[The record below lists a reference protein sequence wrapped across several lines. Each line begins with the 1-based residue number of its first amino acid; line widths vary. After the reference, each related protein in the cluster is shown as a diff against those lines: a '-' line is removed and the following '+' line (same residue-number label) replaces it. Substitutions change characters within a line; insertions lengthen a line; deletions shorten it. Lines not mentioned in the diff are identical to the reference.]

1 MVPGLEPADLPADA
15 IEVGH
20 IGEAW
25 GIKGWFKVF
34 HYSADPQALFC
45 SRRWYVSL
53 PGVGAATARGSFL
66 LKVKETKVH
75 ADALVACAQDIDD
88 RTTAEALK
96 GARVFLPRTSFPSL
110 GADEYYWV
118 DLIGSA
124 VTNRQGVA
132 LGQVHDLQSN
142 GAQTVLLLHDVQSGK
157 LHERMIPFVA
167 AFVDK
172 VDLQARQIVVD
183 WQPDY

>member
-1 MVPGLEPADLPADA
+1 MVPGLEPAVLPADA

-34 HYSADPQALFC
+34 AYSADPQALFC
-45 SRRWYVSL
+45 SRRWYLSPPAKGL
-53 PGVGAATARGSFL
+53 ATAQGGFL
-66 LKVKETKVH
+66 LKVKETKLH
-75 ADALVACAQDIDD
+75 SDALVASAQDIDD
-88 RTTAEALK
+88 RTAADALK
-96 GARVFLPRTSFPSL
+96 GARIFLPRSSFPTL
-110 GADEYYWV
+110 GSEEYYWV
-118 DLIGSA
+118 DLIGLA

-172 VDLQARQIVVD
+172 VDLEARQIVVD